1 MQINIDVERITNKF
15 IDQTINKV
23 NPEVKVS
30 EELRQDLS
38 ERMMEQLSSNPDDLE
53 RTVENLLLKQFDQKS
68 SEVLAVFSQ
77 LSKLFGGIN
86 ND

>member
-1 MQINIDVERITNKF
+1 MQININVERIANKF

-30 EELRQDLS
+30 EEFRQDVS
-38 ERMMEQLSSNPDDLE
+38 ERMAERLSSDPDGLE